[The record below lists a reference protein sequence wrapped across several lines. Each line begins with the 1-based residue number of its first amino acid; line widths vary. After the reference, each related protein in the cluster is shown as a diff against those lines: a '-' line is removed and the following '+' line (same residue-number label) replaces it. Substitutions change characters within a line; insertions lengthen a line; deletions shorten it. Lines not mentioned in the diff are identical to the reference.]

1 MTEEEKK
8 EAQRLADLRNATEL
22 FGLDK
27 SLDELKISSKEDYLN
42 YINVF
47 YAKVNVFSVSVNLRV
62 SVYFWPKI
70 DENLTTIFLV

>member
-62 SVYFWPKI
+62 SVYF
-70 DENLTTIFLV
+70 